1 MIRSQRV
8 GMAVLGL
15 GLLLGGCATI
25 PQGGAVHVAHVE
37 NRDGT
42 VDEPDSRVLP
52 PGPTAGQAPQDVVR
66 GFINASASTDN
77 AYAIARSFLA
87 RAVGKA
93 WAPPRAVIVYDE
105 GSLQANLA
113 GRVVTVTVSQVGR
126 IDARGGFSLAS
137 GPLSFQYPVVKDRGE
152 WRIAAPPE
160 QLLLSEADV
169 RRSFRSVDI
178 YFVNPSDQVV
188 VPDRVYLQ
196 SSRRDLPTRLAERL
210 LSGPSA
216 WLAPAVQTAFPA
228 GTKLTGTVD
237 VRNGIATVPLSR
249 QALRANAAQRRA
261 MSAQLVWTLKQLTDM
276 SGLQILAGGAP
287 LNVPGQ
293 GAPQSRDDWPSYD
306 PDVLDSDAAVYYSRD
321 GSVRSPVDNPAP
333 GAAGVAQINDGK
345 ILRSVRGVPLR
356 HPVVASGRLA
366 ALGPAGDGVGL
377 YTGALSSGPLT
388 VVWRAAAMTPPAFDV
403 RGRLWTVVTDTAGK
417 QRVLMVPQGGRPT
430 YVSAPDLVTGDV
442 QQLRPSR
449 DGTRVAAVLGAPGA
463 RQVYIGRVAE
473 HAGTVSLGGFHP
485 VLSDRYVDVADV
497 GWLDADRIV
506 VLVKTNDT
514 GSTAGRFPLVAAVDG
529 WPGLEATVLTA
540 GLPSDEPLQIAAAPG
555 GHRLL
560 VSVGGQI
567 WGSASGIWQPI
578 AVGEDPAYGSPQS

>member
-1 MIRSQRV
+1 MRARRAGV
-8 GMAVLGL
+8 AVIGV

-52 PGPTAGQAPQDVVR
+52 PGPTEGQAPPDVVR
-66 GFINASASTDN
+66 GFINASASADN
-77 AYAIARSFLA
+77 AYAIARSFLT

-93 WAPPRAVIVYDE
+93 WQAPRAVIVYDE
-105 GSLQANLA
+105 GSLQANLS
-113 GRVVTVTVSQVGR
+113 GRVVTVTVNQVGR

-137 GPLSFQYPVVKDRGE
+137 GSLSFQYPVTKDRGE
-152 WRIAAPPE
+152 WRIATPPE

-210 LSGPSA
+210 LSGPSS
-216 WLAPAVQTAFPA
+216 WLAPAVRTAFPA
-228 GTKLTGTVD
+228 GTKLTGRVD
-237 VRNGIATVPLSR
+237 VRNGMATVPLSR
-249 QALRANAAQRRA
+249 QALRANASQRRA

-276 SGLQILAGGAP
+276 SGLEILAGGAP
-287 LNVPGQ
+287 LDVPGQ

-321 GSVRSPVDNPAP
+321 GSVRSPVDNPAA
-333 GAAGVAQINDGK
+333 GAAGAAQIDNGK
-345 ILRSVRGVPLR
+345 VLRSVPNVPLR
-356 HPVVASGRLA
+356 HPVVAGGRLA
-366 ALGPAGDGVGL
+366 ALGPVPDGVGL
-377 YTGALSSGPLT
+377 YTGALSSGPLA

-403 RGRLWTVVTDTAGK
+403 RGRLWTVVTDAAGK
-417 QRVLMVPQGGRPT
+417 QRVLVVPQGGRPT
-430 YVSAPDLVTGDV
+430 YVPAPDLAAGDV
-442 QQLRPSR
+442 QQLCPSR
-449 DGTRVAAVLGAPGA
+449 DGARVVAVVGQPGQ
-463 RQVYIGRVAE
+463 RQVYVGRVAD
-473 HAGTVSLGGFHP
+473 HGGALSLGGFHT
-485 VLSDRYVDVADV
+485 VLPDRYVDVADV

-506 VLVKTNDT
+506 VLVKTSDT
-514 GSTAGRFPLVAAVDG
+514 GRAAGRFPLVAAVDG

-567 WGSASGIWQPI
+567 WGSASGIWQPL
-578 AVGEDPAYGSPQS
+578 AVGEDPAYGAPAS